1 MFDHIIFLQ
10 SRSKLEDPE
19 QLKLKQK
26 AKEVSIYLSLELKLP
41 IKNNVKNKY

>member
-1 MFDHIIFLQ
+1 MYDCIISLQ

-26 AKEVSIYLSLELKLP
+26 AKEVSIALA
-41 IKNNVKNKY
+41 